1 MLMQTVDF
9 SNGLS
14 EEGIMPSMQAIC
26 MPSLAQVSSSVIG
39 GYYGTQYRIFPQSF
53 SVYFFIKNITLL
65 SSTTQK
71 R

>member
-39 GYYGTQYRIFPQSF
+39 GTMVPNTGFFLNPFRYNF
-53 SVYFFIKNITLL
+53 SIKNITLL